1 MASVERYDRFRVD
14 VNGTPTPLA
23 EVEVEARGLFDGAHA
38 EHFVGVNWIKAVD
51 LRDAVKERGFFGNQ
65 NTVAQPR
72 SSKWHFTVER
82 LKALWEVT

>member
-1 MASVERYDRFRVD
+1 MGVGRVVASVERYDRFRVD

-51 LRDAVKERGFFGNQ
+51 LRDAVKERGFFLETRTRWLNHAAPSGI
-65 NTVAQPR
+65 
-72 SSKWHFTVER
+72 SR
-82 LKALWEVT
+82 LND